1 MDPLGGETVAL
12 ERKIRP
18 ADLDA
23 RIAALADRQQG
34 IIGRRQLGAL
44 GLGAEAIRYR
54 LSIGRLHGVFPGA
67 YSVGVPATRIEAFR
81 VAALISTAP
90 SFISHRDA
98 GEHYG
103 MLQPIDGPVHV
114 TVAHGRALRRSGIVV
129 HRTRSLPV
137 VDRRVVGPLRLTS
150 PPRTLVDLAGTLTD
164 RQLTV
169 AFDEAIRLGLAERA
183 EILAA
188 CERSASR
195 PGVAALAALAGE
207 CSLPVARARNSG
219 EAEFVRFCRNRGL
232 PIPAVNVPLLGYEVD
247 FLWEDRRL
255 VAELDSGHHDS
266 PRARRSDAERDARLR
281 ACGFG
286 VVRFRRR
293 EMTLD
298 PGVLAARL
306 RRLLLHD
313 AG

>member
-1 MDPLGGETVAL
+1 MDRLGGQSVAL
-12 ERKIRP
+12 ERKLRP
-18 ADLDA
+18 AHIDA
-23 RIAALADRQQG
+23 RIAALAHRQQG
-34 IIGRRQLGAL
+34 IIGRDQLDAL

-54 LSIGRLHGVFPGA
+54 LGIGRLHLVFPGA
-67 YSVGVPATRIEAFR
+67 YSVGVPATRIESLR
-81 VAALISTAP
+81 IAALISTEP

-103 MLQPIDGPVHV
+103 LLEPIEGPVHV

-129 HRTRSLPV
+129 HRTRSLPAA
-137 VDRRVVGPLRLTS
+137 DRRIFGPLRLTS
-150 PPRTLVDLAGTLTD
+150 PGRSLVDLAATLT
-164 RQLTV
+164 RQQLTR
-169 AFDEAIRLGLAERA
+169 AFDEAIRLGLAERT

-188 CERSASR
+188 CERAGAR
-195 PGVAALAALAGE
+195 AGAGRLAALARE
-207 CSLPVARARNSG
+207 WLPVGRARNGG
-219 EAEFVRFCRNRGL
+219 EAEFVRFCRAHGL

-247 FLWEDRRL
+247 FLWEDPGL

-281 ACGFG
+281 AYGHP
-286 VVRFRRR
+286 VLRFRRP

-298 PGVLAARL
+298 PDALAARI

-313 AG
+313 SG